1 MTNKGNIPVGVNF
14 MINANVLVLNRL
26 WQAVNICSVERAFC
40 LLYQGHA
47 RVVTESKGAFA
58 TFDFSD
64 WKDFSLDSHG
74 EEFMRTVSFRLTVPR
89 IITLV
94 FYDRLPVREV
104 KFTRKNIYERDGS
117 RCQYCGKKFETKDL
131 TLDHVIPIARGG
143 RTTWDNIV
151 SSCVPCNTRK
161 GGKFPNEVGMNPI
174 RQPRK
179 PRWQT
184 FILVRFGS
192 RIHESWRHFID
203 ISCWNVEL
211 GEDEK

>member
-1 MTNKGNIPVGVNF
+1 
-14 MINANVLVLNRL
+14 MINTSVLVLNRL
-26 WQAVNICSVERAFC
+26 WQAVNICSVKRAFC

-47 RVVTESKGAFA
+47 QVVTETEGAFS
-58 TFDFSD
+58 TFDFNN
-64 WKDFSLDSHG
+64 WKDFSLDSPGG
-74 EEFMRTVSFRLTVPR
+74 EFVRTVSFKVKVPR
-89 IITLV
+89 IIVLV

-104 KFTRKNIYERDGS
+104 RFTRKNIYERDGN

-131 TLDHVIPIARGG
+131 TLDHVIPVTRGG

-161 GGKFPNEVGMNPI
+161 GGRLPNEVDMRPI

-203 ISCWNVEL
+203 MSYWNVEL
-211 GEDEK
+211 GEDEKQNVPNGET